1 MWTTNDRTELRAC
14 GTEAFDSLLHTVKA
28 MRASNAVKTKKA
40 TTLLA
45 RQLLPGSVADVA
57 AFYLDVLECPDV
69 LCEQMNFDDTELIY
83 VLKPRS
89 PDRPDRFM
97 GLRWSSYAAP
107 LFCSARDMCVVEVM
121 DSFIDNEGRRG
132 WAYCMHSVVHPSC
145 PDFKNSAGLVRSTVS
160 NSGIVVLESNTPGV
174 VEIVVFL
181 DWDLG
186 GNLAPWTRKV
196 ALAKRMQLRDQLD
209 EYLKMKSLEHR
220 PAPRVQTRPPSKTF
234 DESHQPHSS
243 RTARV
248 YSHHASLQQGHRSL
262 SLRSQPSFMTSSSSP
277 TLTCAILDED
287 SIVDGGEIFEAAS
300 QCAIC
305 LVSVRAAKH
314 YPCQQCHAS
323 VCGVCSRPWYSG
335 GSLIDLQLNLKVCVS
350 CDHDS
355 AAETPRVHNKRV
367 SSARRS
373 STKHSPRNVDLLDLS
388 YISSLKLNKDGGLND
403 AILE

>member
-1 MWTTNDRTELRAC
+1 MSPSNRPSFPPHAMWTTNDRTELRAC

-83 VLKPRS
+83 VLKPLTPLRS
-89 PDRPDRFM
+89 SA
-97 GLRWSSYAAP
+97 LRGI
-107 LFCSARDMCVVEVM
+107 CVM

-314 YPCQQCHAS
+314 YPCQQCHS